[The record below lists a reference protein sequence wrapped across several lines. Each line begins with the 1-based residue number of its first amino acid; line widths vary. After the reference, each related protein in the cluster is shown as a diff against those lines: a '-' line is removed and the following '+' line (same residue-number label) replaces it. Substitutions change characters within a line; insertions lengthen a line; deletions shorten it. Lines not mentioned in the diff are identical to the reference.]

1 MKRKRLKF
9 APSMYLSLAV
19 YLALST
25 DIEVGFNRSWQI
37 NSDGSEIRNVQV
49 DVKKLKN
56 GS

>member
-37 NSDGSEIRNVQV
+37 NSDGSEIRNVQL

>member
-9 APSMYLSLAV
+9 APPTYLSLAV
-19 YLALST
+19 YLALSPN
-25 DIEVGFNRSWQI
+25 IEVGFNRSWQI

-49 DVKKLKN
+49 DVKNLKN